1 MTDAP
6 APAALTFTV
15 SPDFNVRQLPGWYV
29 VNTWLQRHTGDA
41 IHLQTFDDF
50 GALHQALDSGRV
62 DLIYANAF
70 DAARLVRDQGYIPLA
85 RPHGRPDEA
94 VVAVNASSAV
104 HEVEQLTT
112 GTRVATTDNP
122 DVHMMGM
129 IMIEPA
135 DLGPA
140 TVQISRCPNFVL
152 VAKALLYDEA
162 DIGFFLAETFDE
174 LSSTIRNQL
183 RVLVRSEIFVISHL
197 FLVHPR
203 LAHRADALR
212 RSLLLMDAEDKGR
225 AALDDVGIERW
236 DAVEQEEVEF
246 MIDLM
251 AALTQ

>member
-6 APAALTFTV
+6 ASAALTFTV

-50 GALHQALDSGRV
+50 GALHQALDSDRI

-70 DAARLVRDQGYIPLA
+70 DAARLVRENGYVPIV
-85 RPHGRPDEA
+85 RPHGRADEA
-94 VVAVNASSAV
+94 VIAVNANSTV
-104 HEVEQLTT
+104 HEVEQLLV
-112 GTRVATTDNP
+112 GTRVASTDNP

-140 TVQISRCPNFVL
+140 NVQISRCPNFVL

-162 DIGFFLAETFDE
+162 DIGFFLAETFDD
-174 LSSTIRNQL
+174 LSVTIRSQL

>member
-1 MTDAP
+1 MTGSFS
-6 APAALTFTV
+6 ALAFTV
-15 SPDFNVRQLPGWYV
+15 SPDFNVKHLPGWYV
-29 VNTWLQRHTGDA
+29 VNTWLQRHIGEP

-50 GALHQALDSGRV
+50 GALHVALDEDRI

-70 DAARLVRDQGYIPLA
+70 DAARLVRDQGYLPIA

-94 VVAVNASSAV
+94 VVAVNVSSPTY
-104 HEVEQLTT
+104 EVDDLVV

-135 DLGPA
+135 DLGA
-140 TVQISRCPNFVL
+140 DTIEVTRCPNFVV
-152 VAKALLYDEA
+152 VAKALLYDQA

-174 LSSTIRNQL
+174 LSATIRNHL

-203 LAHRADALR
+203 IAHRADAIR
-212 RSLLLMDAEDKGR
+212 RSLLLMDEDARGL
-225 AALDDVGIERW
+225 AALDDIGVQRW

-251 AALTQ
+251 HALEE